1 MTSLRPSRKSICQR
15 KLLTLMEMSIMA
27 MLPIRCVLLS
37 FFFMTPLEPSTL
49 PGRSCSLW
57 ALFVLQLESVFE
69 VRRGLQWV
77 QYPSGTFLFFCF
89 YSLEAMDFLF
99 HFHSW
104 TVYWSI
110 RSVFRSRLALFVKI
124 WRSWR
129 QLLLSILQ
137 RPFLGYLLS
146 DTKESHSWCSNKVF
160 FNELIRHVE
169 QKEFWRK
176 LLQVWNSNWNNI
188 QNNALSVVLQVWWL
202 SLSPSSSCCF
212 AIW

>member
-1 MTSLRPSRKSICQR
+1 
-15 KLLTLMEMSIMA
+15 MEMSIMA

-146 DTKESHSWCSNKVF
+146 DTKEPHSWCSNKVF
-160 FNELIRHVE
+160 FKWAYSTCRTKRILEETFASLE
-169 QKEFWRK
+169 QQLEQQPEQCAFCGTTGMMT
-176 LLQVWNSNWNNI
+176 LPFSIL
-188 QNNALSVVLQVWWL
+188 
-202 SLSPSSSCCF
+202 
-212 AIW
+212 